1 MRSLKTVAFYL
12 CVDITFSYVIYSCV
26 FVFVGTS
33 QAISTDD
40 RAMIPHVTWDSMI
53 FCSASQEVQEQ
64 REHTRAI
71 VAVSAFI
78 IVCTS
83 APHGIFGHCRS

>member
-33 QAISTDD
+33 QAFSIDD

-53 FCSASQEVQEQ
+53 SV
-64 REHTRAI
+64 RESRGATTAG
-71 VAVSAFI
+71 AYA
-78 IVCTS
+78 
-83 APHGIFGHCRS
+83 GHCGR